1 MFSKRRRFVNK
12 SARKRKTLFLILLLC
27 ISMIGVGFANISA
40 NLGVG
45 GTLSFLGY
53 KPLLTITLDN
63 QSATTPG
70 TTVIYEKLSR
80 GYYLDNSF
88 ENLMTTSTN
97 GITVPTKTGFIFGG
111 YYTGTNGSGTQYID
125 STGQLT
131 SSADNTHFV
140 VNGSLY
146 AKWTRIMAENLGYD
160 NTNSGVNCNNAQCM
174 IDYINEI
181 FN

>member
-1 MFSKRRRFVNK
+1 MNKKKFINKR
-12 SARKRKTLFLILLLC
+12 SRKRKYLVFSLLVLIL
-27 ISMIGVGFANISA
+27 MIGLGFANLASNFGID
-40 NLGVG
+40 
-45 GTLSFLGY
+45 GTLSLLKY
-53 KPLLTITLDN
+53 SPTLTITLDN

-70 TTVIYEKLSR
+70 TTTIYEKYSR
-80 GYYLDNSF
+80 GYYLDNSL

-97 GITVPTKTGFIFGG
+97 GITIPTKTGFIFGG

-131 SSADNTHFV
+131 SSADNTHFII
-140 VNGSLY
+140 NGSLY

-160 NTNSGVNCNNAQCM
+160 NTSSGVNCSNAQCI
-174 IDYINEI
+174 IDYINGL

>member
-1 MFSKRRRFVNK
+1 MLCFFLLGIGFS
-12 SARKRKTLFLILLLC
+12 
-27 ISMIGVGFANISA
+27 NITI
-40 NLGVG
+40 NLGIG
-45 GTLSFLGY
+45 GFLSLSRCKSGFPITLQCDI
-53 KPLLTITLDN
+53 TITL
-63 QSATTPG
+63 G
-70 TTVIYEKLSR
+70 TITIYEKYND
-80 GYYLDNSF
+80 GYYLDSELQNK
-88 ENLMTTSTN
+88 MTTSTN
-97 GITVPTKTGFIFGG
+97 PITIPTYTGYGFGG
-111 YYTGTNGSGTQYID
+111 YFTEPNGGGVQYID
-125 STGQLT
+125 SNGYLT